1 MDNSTKSTKFL
12 SNFNK
17 VMIFNRAFDMVD
29 QEPKEYS
36 CYVEDSDGKIRY
48 NPYKYCR
55 TTIFANETNTSNK
68 GNKGNIVKLRLDL
81 IKEELDELNDAI
93 NDKDIIEQR
102 DACADILYVVY
113 GMADVLGISI
123 DDIFSSKMQE
133 FNSGSSLDSGSS
145 FVSNFNKI
153 QNNQTAFIDIDIQ
166 SKTTV
171 ELVEFIN
178 RKLINSYKELESNSL
193 KTDEINN
200 NNSIESINSKF
211 INIANNLY
219 DLLSWTYMMTLAIG
233 VNADSDFDIVHNSNM
248 SKLCD
253 TEADAIA
260 TVQDYEAKYRAG
272 SSPYDSPYYYYLPNL
287 EKWIIKN
294 LSTGKAL
301 KNIKYKKVCFA
312 NPRFVF

>member
-1 MDNSTKSTKFL
+1 
-12 SNFNK
+12 
-17 VMIFNRAFDMVD
+17 MVE
-29 QEPKEYS
+29 QEPKEYN
-36 CYVEDSDGKIRY
+36 CYVEDADGKIRY
-48 NPYKYCR
+48 NPFKYCR
-55 TTIFANETNTSNK
+55 TTIFSNSSNTSNK
-68 GNKGNIVKLRLDL
+68 GNIIKLRLDL
-81 IKEELDELNDAI
+81 IKEELDELNDAL

-133 FNSGSSLDSGSS
+133 FESDSSLSSSLVSSSGSSI
-145 FVSNFNKI
+145 VSNFNKI
-153 QNNQTAFIDIDIQ
+153 QNNKIAFIGFDIQ
-166 SKTTV
+166 STTTI

-193 KTDEINN
+193 RTDEINN
-200 NNSIESINSKF
+200 NNSESINSKF

-233 VNADSDFDIVHNSNM
+233 VNADMDFDIVHNSNM

-260 TVQDYEAKYRAG
+260 TVRDYEAKYRAG